1 MLPRELAMSR
11 HLSACIILVASGV
24 AGSAPKLK
32 DLPAG
37 DYFPTTVGDRWV
49 TEMQYKSGTSEY
61 TEVVTAVEKKDGGLV
76 VTVGRES
83 DGKLLPQTSD
93 VRVTNKGLFRMSLLG
108 TMYDEPY
115 CILKLPLKPGESW
128 TSQVSSGG
136 TVTST
141 FKYKAIKEE
150 TVEVPAG
157 KFKAFRIEVEIDNRG
172 QPAKS
177 VIWYDARLGAVK
189 MEHDSG
195 DSSYMRVLKSFKP
208 GGK

>member
-1 MLPRELAMSR
+1 MSR
-11 HLSACIILVASGV
+11 HLAVCLILVASGV

-32 DLPAG
+32 DTAAG

-49 TEMQYKSGTSEY
+49 TEMQYKTHTVEY
-61 TEVVTAVEKKDGGLV
+61 AEVVTAVEKKDGGLV
-76 VTVGRES
+76 VSVGREV
-83 DGKLLPQTSD
+83 GGTLRPETSD
-93 VRVTNKGLFRMSLLG
+93 VRVTDKGLFRVTLLG
-108 TMYDEPY
+108 TVYDEPY

-128 TSQVSSGG
+128 TSQVSSDG

-157 KFKAFRIEVEIDNRG
+157 KFKTFRIEVEIDSRG

-177 VIWYDARLGAVK
+177 VIWYNARVGAVK
-189 MEHDSG
+189 MEHEAG
-195 DSSYMRVLKSFKP
+195 DSSYARVLKSFKP

>member
-1 MLPRELAMSR
+1 MSR
-11 HLSACIILVASGV
+11 HLAACVVLVASGL

-32 DLPAG
+32 DLPGG

-49 TEMQYKSGTSEY
+49 TEFQYKTNTAEI
-61 TEVVTAVEKKDGGLV
+61 TEVVTSVEKKDGV
-76 VTVGRES
+76 RIVTVGREIE
-83 DGKLLPQTSD
+83 GKVFPQTSE
-93 VRVTNKGLFRMSLLG
+93 VRVTDKGLFRVSQLG
-108 TMYDEPY
+108 VVYDSPY

-128 TSQVSSGG
+128 TSEVRVNG
-136 TVTST
+136 TITST

-172 QPAKS
+172 QAGRS
-177 VIWYDARLGAVK
+177 VLWYDARVGVVK
-189 MEHDSG
+189 MEHEAG
-195 DSSYMRVLKSFKP
+195 DSSYVRILKSFQP

>member
-1 MLPRELAMSR
+1 MSR
-11 HLSACIILVASGV
+11 HLAACLILVASGL

-49 TEMQYKSGTSEY
+49 TEFQYKTNTVEY
-61 TEVVTAVEKKDGGLV
+61 AEVVTAVEKRDGARV
-76 VTVGRES
+76 VSVGRES
-83 DGKLLPQTSD
+83 GGKVGPQTSD
-93 VRVTNKGLFRMSLLG
+93 VRVTDKGLFRVSQLG
-108 TMYDEPY
+108 TAYDAPY

-128 TSQVSSGG
+128 TSEVRSDG

-157 KFKAFRIEVEIDNRG
+157 KFKAFRIEVDIDTQGRPG
-172 QPAKS
+172 RS
-177 VIWYDARLGAVK
+177 VLWYDSRVGVVK
-189 MEHDSG
+189 MEHEAG
-195 DSSYMRVLKSFKP
+195 DSSYVRVLKSFQP

>member
-1 MLPRELAMSR
+1 MSR
-11 HLSACIILVASGV
+11 YLAACVILASIGL
-24 AGSAPKLK
+24 AGAAPRLK
-32 DLPAG
+32 DAPGG
-37 DYFPTTVGDRWV
+37 DYYPATVGDRWV

-61 TEVVTAVEKKDGGLV
+61 TEVVTAVEKKDGALI
-76 VTVGRES
+76 VTVGREAN
-83 DGKLLPQTSD
+83 GKLLPQTSD
-93 VRVTNKGLFRMSLLG
+93 VRVTDKGIFRVSLLG
-108 TMYDEPY
+108 TVYDAPY

-128 TSQVSSGG
+128 TSQVSSDG

-157 KFKAFRIEVEIDNRG
+157 KFKAFRIEVDIDSRG

-177 VIWYDARLGAVK
+177 VIWYDARVGAIK
-189 MEHDSG
+189 MEHEAG
-195 DSSYMRVLKSFKP
+195 DSSYARVLKSFKP

>member
-1 MLPRELAMSR
+1 MSR
-11 HLSACIILVASGV
+11 HLAASVLLVATGV

-49 TEMQYKSGTSEY
+49 IEMQYKTHTVEY
-61 TEVVTAVEKKDGGLV
+61 TEVVTGVDKKDGGLV
-76 VTVGRES
+76 VSVGREV
-83 DGKLLPQTSD
+83 DGKLGSYSSD
-93 VRVTNKGLFRMSLLG
+93 VRVTDKGLFRITLLG
-108 TMYDEPY
+108 TVYDEPY

-128 TSQVSSGG
+128 TTQVKSDGQ
-136 TVTST
+136 VTST
-141 FKYKAIKEE
+141 FKYKAIEEE

-157 KFKAFRIEVEIDNRG
+157 KFKAFRIEVDIDSRG

-177 VIWYDARLGAVK
+177 VIWYNARVGAVK
-189 MEHDSG
+189 MEHEAG
-195 DSSYMRVLKSFKP
+195 DSSYTRVLKSFKP